1 VTIPW
6 DWIVHLVRQNQDFRK
21 QLEERNLTEAA
32 DSVPHRDRR
41 FISAFWDFWPYLSW
55 DGAKDQPTTGLAE
68 PLPLPEALDE
78 APHREKRFVAAFLPQ
93 FDARIWDWAKI
104 LFQGYQEATEVLT
117 PLENDTWTA
126 DVVLQA
132 VNLVNRKKR
141 EVKPQSFVSTM
152 MDWLQLPLFRNQTLL
167 TVAKVNHTTSESLP
181 RNSTEG
187 PTRSPGQ
194 AHRYSLEN
202 IFDFCI
208 VAMVFIFAM
217 MVAFAAGLAGKRA
230 RQNEEEIP
238 IAVIQQWE
246 QESWKDGDI
255 IQDCENCDFH
265 LEYPLV
271 HLPENP

>member
-21 QLEERNLTEAA
+21 QLEEHNVTEAA
-32 DSVPHRDRR
+32 DSE
-41 FISAFWDFWPYLSW
+41 
-55 DGAKDQPTTGLAE
+55 LAE

-78 APHREKRFVAAFLPQ
+78 APHREKRFVAALLPQ
-93 FDARIWDWAKI
+93 FDARIWDWAKT

-141 EVKPQSFVSTM
+141 ETKPQSFVSTM

-167 TVAKVNHTTSESLP
+167 TVAKVNHTTSESQP
-181 RNSTEG
+181 QNSTEG
-187 PTRSPGQ
+187 PTRSPSQ

-208 VAMVFIFAM
+208 VAMVFIFAI
-217 MVAFAAGLAGKRA
+217 MVSFAAGLAGKRA
-230 RQNEEEIP
+230 QQNEEELP
-238 IAVIQQWE
+238 IAVIQRWE
-246 QESWKDGDI
+246 QESLKDDDT

-271 HLPENP
+271 HLPEKP

>member
-1 VTIPW
+1 
-6 DWIVHLVRQNQDFRK
+6 LVRQNQDFRK
-21 QLEERNLTEAA
+21 QLEETNRTEST
-32 DSVPHRDRR
+32 DQTLHRDRR
-41 FISAFWDFWPYLSW
+41 FISAFWDFWPYLSD
-55 DGAKDQPTTGLAE
+55 DGVKEQLVAE
-68 PLPLPEALDE
+68 ILPRPEALDD

-93 FDARIWDWAKI
+93 FDARIWDWAKL

-117 PLENDTWTA
+117 PIENDTWTA

-132 VNLVNRKKR
+132 ANLVNRKKR
-141 EVKPQSFVSTM
+141 EVQTKSFVSTM

-167 TVAKVNHTTSESLP
+167 TIAEGNHTISEP
-181 RNSTEG
+181 QQRNSTEE

-194 AHRYSLEN
+194 IHRYSLEN

-230 RQNEEEIP
+230 QREEEELP
-238 IAVIQQWE
+238 IAVIQMLE
-246 QESWKDGDI
+246 QESWKDDEV
-255 IQDCENCDFH
+255 IQDCESCDFH

-271 HLPENP
+271 HLPEKP

>member
-1 VTIPW
+1 VDLGVITIPW
-6 DWIVHLVRQNQDFRK
+6 GWIVHLVRQNQDFRK
-21 QLEERNLTEAA
+21 QLEEHNVTKTV
-32 DSVPHRDRR
+32 DSELV
-41 FISAFWDFWPYLSW
+41 
-55 DGAKDQPTTGLAE
+55 E

-78 APHREKRFVAAFLPQ
+78 APHREKRFVAALLPQ
-93 FDARIWDWAKI
+93 FDARIWDWAKT

-141 EVKPQSFVSTM
+141 ETKPQSFVSTM

-167 TVAKVNHTTSESLP
+167 TVTKVNHTTLESQP
-181 RNSTEG
+181 QNTTEG
-187 PTRSPGQ
+187 PTRSPSQ

-208 VAMVFIFAM
+208 VAMVFLFAIL
-217 MVAFAAGLAGKRA
+217 VAFAAGLAGKKA
-230 RQNEEEIP
+230 RQNEEELP
-238 IAVIQQWE
+238 IAVIQRWE
-246 QESWKDGDI
+246 QESLKDDDT

-271 HLPENP
+271 HLPEKP

>member
-21 QLEERNLTEAA
+21 QLDESNLTEAA
-32 DSVPHRDRR
+32 EPAQHRDRR
-41 FISAFWDFWPYLSW
+41 FIPTFWNFWPYLS
-55 DGAKDQPTTGLAE
+55 DEGVREQLVAE
-68 PLPLPEALDE
+68 LLPRPEALNE
-78 APHREKRFVAAFLPQ
+78 APHREKRFVAAFFPQ
-93 FDARIWDWAKI
+93 FNDRIWDWAKA

-126 DVVLQA
+126 DAVLQA
-132 VNLVNRKKR
+132 ANLVNRKKR

-152 MDWLQLPLFRNQTLL
+152 MDWLQLPLFSNQTLL
-167 TVAKVNHTTSESLP
+167 TVAKVNHTTSESLQ

-208 VAMVFIFAM
+208 VAMVFLFAM

-230 RQNEEEIP
+230 RQNEEELP
-238 IAVIQQWE
+238 IAVIQRWE
-246 QESWKDGDI
+246 QESLKDDDT

-271 HLPENP
+271 HLPEKP